1 MVVLQQASTTKCCFQ
16 KITVNLSP
24 YTSNIGIL
32 GAIHLFFFFKGMLN
46 KRPRTYRESVFSGT
60 LPSRSMTGAGSA
72 ALGGEGTSGAG
83 AAAGASA
90 GAAAGDVTGAGAAY
104 DSEKIVGT
112 KNRNRDCIN
121 LKFKCVHLS
130 V

>member
-1 MVVLQQASTTKCCFQ
+1 
-16 KITVNLSP
+16 
-24 YTSNIGIL
+24 
-32 GAIHLFFFFKGMLN
+32 
-46 KRPRTYRESVFSGT
+46 
-60 LPSRSMTGAGSA
+60 MTGAGSA
-72 ALGGEGTSGAG
+72 ALGGEGASGVG

-90 GAAAGDVTGAGAAY
+90 GAAGAAGDETGAGAAY

-112 KNRNRDCIN
+112 KNRNQDCIN